1 MTLNAPSHR
10 KRPIVPVAIIALGCA
25 LFISW
30 IIAMHVAG
38 TIVDEQKIDPSRTPV
53 PLIWFGAI
61 VGPLI
66 ALYGYRL
73 LRKAKG

>member
-1 MTLNAPSHR
+1 MY
-10 KRPIVPVAIIALGCA
+10 
-25 LFISW
+25 
-30 IIAMHVAG
+30 VAG
-38 TIVDEQKIDPSRTPV
+38 TIVDEQKIDPSRTPI

-73 LRKAKG
+73 LRKVKG